1 MVEGERIEVDVGE
14 TNEVTFINWRFNK
27 GKEWRFFVEKDT
39 LRRISLKT
47 FTDNFLKIYNVKW
60 EYQFREGRLSIVI
73 KSSGRAQQ

>member
-14 TNEVTFINWRFNK
+14 TNKVTFINWRFNK

-60 EYQFREGRLSIVI
+60 EYKFREGRLSIVI